1 MNKYESVVIFN
12 EKIPAVEINKIV
24 ERFINKINED
34 GKIEETED
42 LGIKRMAYEVKRKK
56 NGRYSVLKY
65 ETESQH
71 IPNIERLYRQTE
83 EVLKFITVRNYE
95 N

>member
-12 EKIPAVEINKIV
+12 EKIPAMQVNKIV
-24 ERFINKINED
+24 ESFINKINEG

-42 LGIKRMAYEVKRKK
+42 LGIKRMAYEVKGER

-65 ETESQH
+65 ECESQH
-71 IPNIERLYRQTE
+71 LPNIERLYRQSD
-83 EVLKFITVRNYE
+83 EVLKFITVRNY
-95 N
+95 